1 MHPRK
6 RKSKKLTGFIFGT
19 GYSNNSSFDK
29 EVVEEIKRKIE
40 VLCSKTLLLYCFL
53 LLQQVLC
60 SKTLLRSASLVG
72 DVFLA
77 TISFMSTFF
86 LQLKNRSSKHGI
98 DECFWVL
105 FLCSWCWKF

>member
-40 VLCSKTLLLYCFL
+40 VL
-53 LLQQVLC
+53 
-60 SKTLLRSASLVG
+60 
-72 DVFLA
+72 
-77 TISFMSTFF
+77 
-86 LQLKNRSSKHGI
+86 
-98 DECFWVL
+98 L
-105 FLCSWCWKF
+105 F